1 MIINQRTLYAR
12 PLKNVALG
20 SKQINRLGIQ
30 SLEKKKKK
38 KKKTGTI
45 IGE

>member
-20 SKQINRLGIQ
+20 SKQINRLEIQ
-30 SLEKKKKK
+30 TLGKEEEKEDY
-38 KKKTGTI
+38 GNN
-45 IGE
+45 